1 MLLTVGLAAFE
12 FTTLHMIEAM
22 QNKRNQANL
31 TSYMKSKYLLMS
43 PYLEGS
49 KFEKISGDT
58 GEISADWRKNP
69 KDYKN
74 FGCLSTLCCG

>member
-1 MLLTVGLAAFE
+1 MLTVGLAAFE

-43 PYLEGS
+43 PYLGGS
-49 KFEKISGDT
+49 KFEKISGDFSRLEEK
-58 GEISADWRKNP
+58 GR
-69 KDYKN
+69 
-74 FGCLSTLCCG
+74 